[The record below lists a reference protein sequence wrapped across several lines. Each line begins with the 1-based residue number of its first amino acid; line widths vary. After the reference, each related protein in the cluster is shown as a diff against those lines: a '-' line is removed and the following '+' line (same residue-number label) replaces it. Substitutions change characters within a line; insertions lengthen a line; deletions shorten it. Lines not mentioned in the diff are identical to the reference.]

1 MKKKDIANYIDHTL
15 LKADTTREELV
26 KLCSEAKENKFYSV
40 CVNPSNVVDSKKLLD
55 GTSVKVCTVIGFPL
69 GQITS
74 ESKSFETKEAI
85 FLGAEEIDM
94 VINIGKLKDK
104 DYEYVREDIESVVLA
119 AGDKLVKA
127 IVETSLLTK
136 EEIIKACELAS
147 LAGADFVKTSTGFAK
162 SGATK
167 EDIKLMKKTVGDK
180 MGIKASGGIRTY
192 MDAITMIES
201 GATRI
206 GASSSVAIINDAK

>member
-127 IVETSLLTK
+127 IIETSLLTK